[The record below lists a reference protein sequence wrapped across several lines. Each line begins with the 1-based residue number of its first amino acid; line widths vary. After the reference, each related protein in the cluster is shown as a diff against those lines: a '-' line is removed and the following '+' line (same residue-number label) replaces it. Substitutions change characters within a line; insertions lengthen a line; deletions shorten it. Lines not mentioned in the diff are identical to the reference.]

1 MAIGIG
7 LSALQAASEAI
18 DATSNNIANAQT
30 IGYKAGQYVF
40 QDEFFRAADPQN
52 PNRTGMGTAVTQI
65 RRPQSNGSIVAT
77 SNPLDLAIGG
87 IGMFTTAQKAVD
99 GSVTGNPSNF
109 QYTRN
114 GQFGV
119 DNQNRIINQNG
130 NYLVGYPANPDGS
143 INTSQSSVL
152 SLNQDPLPGSQTLQS
167 KVELN
172 LDNTTNPVGSTFDPT
187 TSGTYSQS
195 TSQTI
200 YDATGLAHTLSLYYV
215 KQPSVL
221 LVLTPGSAAGTF
233 KYDTQQ
239 AASETTVTSSNFE
252 YDGSTQ
258 PALTVAGT
266 FPSGA
271 GHTITAQILDSN
283 GTVVGSQT
291 VSDGARSITF
301 PPSGVTPAPT
311 AGGYRIVLNDAATG
325 ASPVGLSTSVPGV
338 IPQIANTSTPSSS
351 TIETLSNASVSQV
364 SGTTYLLTLQD
375 GSTLTVTANTAEN
388 PTSFTIPTSRFAVFA
403 TIDGNPVPG
412 GVDGSTDQYDQYT
425 NANNGFPSGS
435 SNTFA
440 IAGVPQTALGTMA
453 FVGGK
458 NIDSLAKDAY
468 GVPNFASK
476 MSISTTVG
484 STNKNNVAFTID
496 STNMT
501 AYSAVGQT
509 YTNSQD
515 GAPLSQLSSYSFDNS
530 GKLVAVYS
538 NGQSKVQGQVKLA
551 VFTNDEGLIPI
562 GGNSYEE
569 SALSGTP
576 TFGEA
581 GSGLFGALKS
591 QALEQSNVDLTS
603 QLVTLMS
610 LQRQYSAASQ
620 VVKTSQAI
628 QDDVLNKLS

>member
-7 LSALQAASEAI
+7 LSALHAASEAI

-52 PNRTGMGTAVTQI
+52 PNRTGMGTAITQI
-65 RRPQSNGSIVAT
+65 RRPQTNGSIVAT

-87 IGMFTTAQKAVD
+87 IGMFTTAQKVVD

-130 NYLVGYPANPDGS
+130 NYLVGYPANPDGT

-152 SLNQDPLPGSQTLQS
+152 SLNQDPLPGAQTLQS
-167 KVELN
+167 KVDLN

-200 YDATGLAHTLSLYYV
+200 YDSTGLAHTLSLYYV
-215 KQPSVL
+215 KQPSVPL
-221 LVLTPGSAAGTF
+221 ILTPGAAAGTF

-239 AASETTVTSSNFE
+239 AASATTVTSSNFE
-252 YDGSTQ
+252 YNGTTQ

-266 FPSGA
+266 FPSGV

-283 GTVVGSQT
+283 GNAVGAAQT
-291 VSDGARSITF
+291 VTAGSRSITF
-301 PPSGVTPAPT
+301 PPAGTTPT
-311 AGGYRIVLNDAATG
+311 AGGYTIVLNDAFTNAT
-325 ASPVGLSTSVPGV
+325 PVGLSTTVPGV
-338 IPQIANTSTPSSS
+338 IPKVANTSTPSSS

-375 GSTLTVTANTAEN
+375 GSTLTVTANSAQN

-412 GVDGSTDQYDQYT
+412 GVAGSANQYSQYT
-425 NANNGFPSGS
+425 NANNGYPSGS

-440 IAGVPQTALGTMA
+440 IDGVPQTALGTMA

-468 GVPNFASK
+468 GVPNFATK
-476 MSISTTVG
+476 MNISTTVG

-628 QDDVLNKLS
+628 QDDVLNKLT

>member
-1 MAIGIG
+1 MTIGIG

-40 QDEFFRAADPQN
+40 QDQFFRATDPQN
-52 PNRTGMGTAVTQI
+52 PNRTGMGTVVTQI
-65 RRPQSNGSIVAT
+65 RRPQTNGSIVAT

-87 IGMFTTAQKAVD
+87 LGMFTTAQTVVD

-119 DNQNRIINQNG
+119 DNQNRIVNENG
-130 NYLVGYPANPDGS
+130 NYLVGYPANPDGT

-152 SLNQDPLPGSQTLQS
+152 TLSQAPLPGSQTLKSQVS
-167 KVELN
+167 LN
-172 LDNTTNPVGSTFDPT
+172 LDNTTNPVSSTFDPT

-200 YDATGLAHTLSLYYV
+200 YDSTGLPHTLSLYYV
-215 KQPSVL
+215 KQPSVP
-221 LVLTPGSAAGTF
+221 LVLTPGAAAGTF
-233 KYDTQQ
+233 TYDTQQ
-239 AASETTVTSSNFE
+239 AASATPVTSSNFE
-252 YDGSTQ
+252 YDGVNN
-258 PALTVAGT
+258 PELTANGT
-266 FPSGA
+266 FPVGDNV
-271 GHTITAQILDSN
+271 TAQILDGN
-283 GTVVGSQT
+283 GNPLGAPQTLAPAGGS
-291 VSDGARSITF
+291 ANITF
-301 PPSGVTPAPT
+301 PPTGTAPT
-311 AGGYRIVLNDAATG
+311 AGAFSIVLTDTTTNAP
-325 ASPVGLSTSVPGV
+325 PVGVSTTVPAV
-338 IPQIANTSTPSSS
+338 IPKVATTSFPSTS

-375 GSTLTVTANTAEN
+375 GSTLTVTANTAVN
-388 PTSFTIPTSRFAVFA
+388 PTSFTIPTSRFAIYA

-412 GVDGSTDQYDQYT
+412 GVTGSTNQYNQFL
-425 NANNGFPSGS
+425 NANNGYPSGS
-435 SNTFA
+435 SNTFS
-440 IAGVPQTALGTMA
+440 INGIPQTALGTMA

-468 GVPNFASK
+468 GVPNFATK
-476 MSISTTVG
+476 MNISTTVG
-484 STNKNNVAFTID
+484 NTNKNNVAFSID

-515 GAPLSQLSSYSFDNS
+515 GAPLSQLSSYSFDNN
-530 GKLVAVYS
+530 GQLVAVYS

-551 VFTNDEGLIPI
+551 VFNNDEGLIPI
-562 GGNSYEE
+562 GGNSFEQ
-569 SALSGTP
+569 SALSGNP
-576 TFGEA
+576 TFGTA
-581 GSGLFGALKS
+581 GSGLFGGLKS

-620 VVKTSQAI
+620 VVKTSQSI
-628 QDDVLNKLS
+628 EDDVLNKLS

>member
-7 LSALQAASEAI
+7 LSALHAASEAI

-52 PNRTGMGTAVTQI
+52 PNRTGMGTAITQI
-65 RRPQSNGSIVAT
+65 RRPQTNGSIVAT

-87 IGMFTTAQKAVD
+87 IGMFTTAQKVVD

-130 NYLVGYPANPDGS
+130 NYLVGYPANPDGT

-152 SLNQDPLPGSQTLQS
+152 SLNQDPLPGAQTLQS

-200 YDATGLAHTLSLYYV
+200 YDSTGLAHTLSLFYV
-215 KQPSVL
+215 KQPSVPL
-221 LVLTPGSAAGTF
+221 QLHVGAAAGTF
-233 KYDTQQ
+233 TYDTQQ
-239 AASETTVTSSNFE
+239 AASATTVTSNNFE
-252 YDGSTQ
+252 YNGTNLPTLTATGFPAPGGHTVTAQIIDSNGS
-258 PALTVAGT
+258 PVGSPEFLT
-266 FPSGA
+266 PSGA
-271 GHTITAQILDSN
+271 NA
-283 GTVVGSQT
+283 
-291 VSDGARSITF
+291 SITF
-301 PPSGVTPAPT
+301 PTGQA
-311 AGGYRIVLNDAATG
+311 AGAYSIVLEDTTTHAA
-325 ASPVGLSTSVPGV
+325 PVGISTTVPGV
-338 IPQIANTSTPSSS
+338 IPKVANTSTPSSS

-375 GSTLTVTANTAEN
+375 GSTLTVTANSAQN

-412 GVDGSTDQYDQYT
+412 GVAGSASQYT
-425 NANNGFPSGS
+425 QFNNANDGYPSGS

-440 IAGVPQTALGTMA
+440 IDGVPQTALGTMA

-468 GVPNFASK
+468 GVPNFATK
-476 MSISTTVG
+476 MNISTTVG

-581 GSGLFGALKS
+581 GSGLFGGLKS